1 MTSPQ
6 LTCSCWNGLAATRD
20 CWNGLVANG
29 PMEPAMEH
37 DEVVDDVPDEVAG
50 PELLD
55 DAINVVAEDRQPQ
68 LMVGGRGNPP
78 THNVRGRWQQQKG
91 SRGGLVA

>member
-78 THNVRGRWQQQKG
+78 TH
-91 SRGGLVA
+91 SAGG